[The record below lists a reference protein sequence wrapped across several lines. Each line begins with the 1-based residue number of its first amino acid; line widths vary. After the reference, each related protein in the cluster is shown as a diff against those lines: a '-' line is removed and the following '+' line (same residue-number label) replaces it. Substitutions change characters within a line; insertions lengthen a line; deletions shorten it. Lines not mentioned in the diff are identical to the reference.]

1 MSNLWP
7 LGYVCHREIKVWPNT
22 SMDDIMLQ
30 CQRLDTNEK
39 DVDLAVFHNPLID
52 LPVLITV

>member
-1 MSNLWP
+1 
-7 LGYVCHREIKVWPNT
+7 
-22 SMDDIMLQ
+22 MDDIMLQ